1 METSGSFTSGTE
13 DFAHNGISKIDK
25 ASSGAHASIDKMS
38 KAARP
43 VVDQLASG
51 AHQAVD
57 KIAGAATTAA
67 ESLEAKREQ
76 LMEVQKRL
84 AEEFRGYVRQY
95 PLASLGVAI
104 SAGFLISRL
113 FKSR

>member
-1 METSGSFTSGTE
+1 METSESFKAGADE
-13 DFAHNGISKIDK
+13 FAHNGMAKIDK
-25 ASSGAHASIDKMS
+25 ASSSAHASIDKMS

-57 KIAGAATTAA
+57 KIAGAANTAA
-67 ESLEAKREQ
+67 ESLEAKRAQ

-95 PLASLGVAI
+95 PLASVGVAI
-104 SAGFLISRL
+104 GAGFLISRF